1 MKITIKAVPPS
12 LNKFSG
18 RKNVWEYRKM
28 KKEWTMLVKAT
39 AMSKVKSPAEFALVR
54 IDYFFKTRVRH
65 DSDNYCGKFILD
77 GLTAAGV
84 IIDDD
89 FEHIALLLHGRYD
102 KENPRTEITV
112 TPVDKELLQGDERA

>member
-89 FEHIALLLHGRYD
+89 FEHIALLLHGHYN

>member
-89 FEHIALLLHGRYD
+89 FEHIALLLHGHYD

>member
-18 RKNVWEYRKM
+18 RNNVWEYRKM
-28 KKEWTMLVKAT
+28 KKDWTMLVKAT

-89 FEHIALLLHGRYD
+89 FEHIALLLHGHYD

>member
-28 KKEWTMLVKAT
+28 KKEWTMLVKAM

-65 DSDNYCGKFILD
+65 DADNYCGKLILD
-77 GLTAAGV
+77 GLTAACV
-84 IIDDD
+84 IKDDD
-89 FEHIALLLHGRYD
+89 FEHIALSLHGHYD

-112 TPVDKELLQGDERA
+112 TPVDKELLQGD

>member
-89 FEHIALLLHGRYD
+89 FEHIALLLHGHYN

-112 TPVDKELLQGDERA
+112 TPVDKELLHGDERA

>member
-28 KKEWTMLVKAT
+28 KKEWTMLVKAM

-89 FEHIALLLHGRYD
+89 FEHIALLLHGHYD
-102 KENPRTEITV
+102 KENPRTEITI

>member
-18 RKNVWEYRKM
+18 RNNVWEYRKM
-28 KKEWTMLVKAT
+28 KKDWTMLVKAT

-89 FEHIALLLHGRYD
+89 FEHIALLLHGHYN